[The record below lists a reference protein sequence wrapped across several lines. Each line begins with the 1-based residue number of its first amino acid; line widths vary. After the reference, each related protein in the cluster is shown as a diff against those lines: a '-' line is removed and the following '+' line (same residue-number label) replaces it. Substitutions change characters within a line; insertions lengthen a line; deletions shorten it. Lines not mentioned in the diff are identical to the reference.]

1 MFWKKFQNWNSV
13 FGKLFQFGIL
23 ILEKNSNSGI
33 FLGFFSKFQLVIYIW
48 NFPNLE
54 IRNFVPHF
62 TNIGKFHC
70 AVERTNPL
78 LSCYC
83 CPMCL
88 QCVSSVS
95 SDTLVVEYF
104 LQGLQGFLP
113 SFLPSYLQG
122 GGVGGCRCRGRG
134 RGVPTYLPVG
144 EVGLQ
149 VGTSGPIQYIPYLYR
164 IRYRFDIYKNY
175 TII

>member
-113 SFLPSYLQG
+113 TYLQERQ
-122 GGVGGCRCRGRG
+122 GCRW
-134 RGVPTYLPVG
+134 VPLDQSNISLISIAFVIVLTF
-144 EVGLQ
+144 
-149 VGTSGPIQYIPYLYR
+149 I
-164 IRYRFDIYKNY
+164 K
-175 TII
+175 IIL